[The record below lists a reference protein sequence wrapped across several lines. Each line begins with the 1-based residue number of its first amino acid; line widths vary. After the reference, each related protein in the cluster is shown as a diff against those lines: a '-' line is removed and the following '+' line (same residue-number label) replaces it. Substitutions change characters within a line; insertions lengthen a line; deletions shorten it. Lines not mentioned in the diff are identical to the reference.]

1 VTLCPD
7 VKKPAVRKL
16 VIFEILN
23 YVNRRCKSFHDRSY
37 HIRTASISKQSV
49 VGFRVTRVVGQHHA
63 VGFHTIFR
71 PDTGRETSVTSDNAH
86 QMSGLKQELA

>member
-1 VTLCPD
+1 MPRCEKT
-7 VKKPAVRKL
+7 KPASL
-16 VIFEILN
+16 VFSKYLTTFR
-23 YVNRRCKSFHDRSY
+23 RRCKSFHDRSY